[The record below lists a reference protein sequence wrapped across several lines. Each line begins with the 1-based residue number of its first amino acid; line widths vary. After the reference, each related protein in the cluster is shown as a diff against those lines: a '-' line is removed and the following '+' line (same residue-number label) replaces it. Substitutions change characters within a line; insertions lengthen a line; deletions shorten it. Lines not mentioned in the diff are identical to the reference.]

1 MNTPLNRRKHASQMS
16 AREIACLTCIVRLLG
31 RRGMNGHSLDR
42 CREKGIT
49 LPEVETVLRTGTL
62 IEVHENFRPDIRAVV
77 RGNTGTQDVCVVLS
91 LCDREVKTVWFNNS
105 LDTHRTLD
113 YSQYQWNV
121 DGAALADSL
130 AVRHG
135 FSKKGA

>member
-1 MNTPLNRRKHASQMS
+1 MNKPTNRRKHYTQMS
-16 AREIACLTCIVRLLG
+16 AREIACLTCVVRLLG

-42 CREKGIT
+42 CVEKGIT
-49 LPEVETVLRTGTL
+49 LAEVETVLRTGTL
-62 IEVHENFRPDIRAVV
+62 LEVHENFRPDVRAVV
-77 RGNTGTQDVCVVLS
+77 RGGTGRDDVCVVLS

-105 LDTHRTLD
+105 LDSHRTLD
-113 YSQYQWNV
+113 YTQYQWRV

-135 FSKKGA
+135 FSKR